1 MRYGFK
7 GLDNQGNATADNA
20 SEFFAQD
27 GSALEM
33 PIRHRDPRFCYHAAL
48 RICSAWSR
56 EDRRLYYVVDMPA
69 TSRRIP

>member
-7 GLDNQGNATADNA
+7 GLDNLGNVTAA
-20 SEFFAQD
+20 HVSEFFAQD

-48 RICSAWSR
+48 SVCSAWSR
-56 EDRRLYYVVDMPA
+56 EDRRPYFVVDMPA